1 MKKPDKQIFLQTIGA
16 VEDLIFGAKSLV
28 QNKYRETVN
37 ADYALFMEAEIE
49 TALLAIPIERISE
62 AGLGI
67 RTAVIC
73 EAGVDNMAQLLKMT
87 KKELIKIQGVGER
100 SAFQAMAVALSLNT
114 ALMKSSLRGIRNLE
128 RSMRLSRKTPCLE
141 MKWVWEKPSKPLPRW
156 ATFRQREKPILW

>member
-1 MKKPDKQIFLQTIGA
+1 VKKPDKQVSLQTIGA

-37 ADYALFMEAEIE
+37 TDYALFMAAEIE

-67 RTAVIC
+67 RTAVIR
-73 EAGVDNMAQLLKMT
+73 EAGVDNMAQLLKMS

-100 SAFQAMAVALSLNT
+100 SAFQAMAVAQNFED
-114 ALMKSSLRGIRNLE
+114 SLRKTHFPRLNPEAPTVFSDRLVKNLY
-128 RSMRLSRKTPCLE
+128 
-141 MKWVWEKPSKPLPRW
+141 
-156 ATFRQREKPILW
+156 